1 MYGTL
6 IDTFV
11 SLRNTYLIGTVKGWW
26 EIEQEMTALNDWTQS
41 ALTLLTR
48 SQKGIQIILQNVL
61 VASLVI
67 AETLFLKFLFWKDI
81 VLEVSFL
88 E

>member
-6 IDTFV
+6 TNTFI
-11 SLRNTYLIGTVKGWW
+11 SLRNTYLIGAVKGWW

-48 SQKGIQIILQNVL
+48 SQKGIQIILQNLL
-61 VASLVI
+61 VASFVI
-67 AETLFLKFLFWKDI
+67 AETLFLKFLLWNNKDDI
-81 VLEVSFL
+81 
-88 E
+88 

>member
-6 IDTFV
+6 TNTFI
-11 SLRNTYLIGTVKGWW
+11 SLRNTYLIGAVKGWW
-26 EIEQEMTALNDWTQS
+26 EIEQETTALNDWNQS

-67 AETLFLKFLFWKDI
+67 AETLFLRFLFWNNKDNI
-81 VLEVSFL
+81 
-88 E
+88 